1 MAIKTNWDVAH
12 HFFYQDGHERCN
24 PSWLNCGFDGDDFY
38 SYSTIIAKIVT
49 GLDGRHYTLVSY
61 DNMSPTTGRHISN
74 VVAASPYEVIR
85 VPMAYGYSSFDIK
98 CLEQRISANLDM
110 YAESRLS
117 RKENRAGYINY
128 FWTLLAVN
136 AKIIKI
142 SPETIEKYRP
152 LYDTLVNSQSV
163 KELKRNIADNERK
176 QRDALRYK
184 LKTYIEF
191 YSFSQLARIAYD
203 YTFARSNDVSDDVRS
218 AIKKFLNPKNDWA
231 FVWRTEDGNYA
242 TSKGIKM
249 PKKIADVALKR
260 FIAKE
265 LRHGDKLDYYT
276 ILAIT
281 DKSVK
286 IGCHN
291 IPIENVYDL
300 YETMEVEG

>member
-12 HFFYQDGHERCN
+12 RFFYQDGHERFIT
-24 PSWLNCGFDGDDFY
+24 SWMNCGFDGDEFY
-38 SYSTIIAKIVT
+38 SYSTIVAKIVT

-61 DNMSPTTGRHISN
+61 DRMSSTTGRHISN
-74 VVAASPYEVIR
+74 VVSASPYDVIR
-85 VPMAYGYSSFDIK
+85 VPMEYGNSSFDIRW
-98 CLEQRISANLDM
+98 LERRISANLDE

-117 RKENRAGYINY
+117 IKTNRTEYINY
-128 FWTLLAVN
+128 FEMLLAVDE
-136 AKIIKI
+136 KIIKI

-152 LYDTLVNSQSV
+152 LYDTLVSSQSL
-163 KELKRNIADNERK
+163 KDLKRNIAENERK
-176 QRDALRYK
+176 QREALRDS
-184 LKTYIEF
+184 LKTYIEL

-203 YTFARSNDVSDDVRS
+203 YKFAHSNNASDDVRS
-218 AIKKFLNPKNDWA
+218 GIKKFLNPHNDWA

-249 PKKIADVALKR
+249 SKKIADVALKR

-265 LRHGDKLDYYT
+265 LKHGDRLDYYT
-276 ILAIT
+276 VLAIT

-291 IPIENVYDL
+291 IPIENVNDL
-300 YETMEVEG
+300 YETMED